1 MNKFSFVQW
10 YQSTGSLRVSLLV
23 IAILGKV
30 LLYILNPPNY
40 ISGAVLIRPF
50 PLLLGL
56 DIVNLVFGSI
66 ILVECIRII
75 ADRSTSAWSLKRH
88 FSLVL
93 TFIIGH
99 AIFYVIII
107 SPAKSNYY
115 YKYGWSLS
123 EEKDYKQAIFSFDI
137 AVKYNPENLEAYL
150 ERGYAHRKL
159 GDLASALNDYNKVI
173 EIDSKNPDGYEGKG
187 YVYYYL
193 DDCENAL
200 KQWNTAIALD
210 PQRSNRLDG
219 WING

>member
-1 MNKFSFVQW
+1 MVSKHRISQ
-10 YQSTGSLRVSLLV
+10 VSLLV

-50 PLLLGL
+50 PVLLGL

-99 AIFYVIII
+99 AIFYVLII

-115 YKYGWSLS
+115 YKTAGL
-123 EEKDYKQAIFSFDI
+123 
-137 AVKYNPENLEAYL
+137 YL
-150 ERGYAHRKL
+150 KRKT
-159 GDLASALNDYNKVI
+159 I
-173 EIDSKNPDGYEGKG
+173 
-187 YVYYYL
+187 
-193 DDCENAL
+193 
-200 KQWNTAIALD
+200 
-210 PQRSNRLDG
+210 NRRYSVL
-219 WING
+219 I